1 MAVTIEDQV
10 KEVQRE
16 LRARDHVYPRQ
27 INAGRLK
34 PETAQRHNE
43 HLRAALATLEFVA
56 AHATGLRALVHYLRA
71 TGADADPSR
80 VMTAT
85 ADEREALLRHPAVAA
100 VLDTF
105 EGSAIDSI
113 RIIPPPMPAQ
123 AEMFDPE
130 EESV

>member
-1 MAVTIEDQV
+1 MPIAIEDQV

-16 LRARDHVYPRQ
+16 LRAREHVYPRL
-27 INAGRLK
+27 IDNGRLK

-43 HLRAALATLEFVA
+43 HMRAALATLEFVA
-56 AHATGLRALVHYLRA
+56 ANAAGLRALVHFLIA
-71 TGADADPSR
+71 TGGNADPSR
-80 VMTAT
+80 VMDTT

-105 EGSAIDSI
+105 EA
-113 RIIPPPMPAQ
+113 
-123 AEMFDPE
+123 E